1 MHRCERE
8 KREGRI
14 KASHLLTHF
23 HSPSFPSALLS
34 LLIRLLC
41 QNAGCDTPLET
52 DLKNPRVRE
61 HAPCVK
67 SLTFVIIRT
76 FVFHQL
82 SLRSLPQMCWSNLV
96 NGVREK
102 KKKIKY

>member
-1 MHRCERE
+1 MHRCERK

-23 HSPSFPSALLS
+23 HSLSFPSALLS

-52 DLKNPRVRE
+52 DLKNPCVRE

-67 SLTFVIIRT
+67 SLT

-96 NGVREK
+96 NGVGE